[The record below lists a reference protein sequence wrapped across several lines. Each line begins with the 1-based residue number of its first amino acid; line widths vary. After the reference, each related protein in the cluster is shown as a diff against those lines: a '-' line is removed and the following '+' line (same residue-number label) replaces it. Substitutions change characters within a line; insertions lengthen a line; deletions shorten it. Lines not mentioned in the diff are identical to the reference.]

1 MFSLIFILIINLSI
15 ASDSSF
21 EECNVEAK
29 LLKVSEK
36 IGGKANALTI
46 KIQFEA
52 SKFRGKNKKSC
63 EWMKGK
69 KLDKTIEFESK
80 NAMNTLKVGE
90 IVQLDYSNFKSEGF
104 NMEIWKLID
113 IRKTRY
119 DLPD

>member
-1 MFSLIFILIINLSI
+1 MFSLILILLLNFGF

-46 KIQFEA
+46 KIQFEP
-52 SKFRGKNKKSC
+52 SKIRGKNKQSC
-63 EWMKGK
+63 DWMRGR

-104 NMEIWKLID
+104 NMEIWKLIN